1 MLDRLVV
8 RLSPSAPYPEARAL
22 VDRVEAGDWA
32 GCRRIAGEAEPSA
45 RTELIRLLGEHSRLG
60 GLAGRALAADPQDSV
75 AAAAR
80 AFQLIHQ
87 GWQVRGQAR
96 ARHVSARQFGTF
108 HRYLAEA
115 EKVLHAGLT
124 GAAHDTA
131 LWTAALVTAR
141 GLQMGLDHAWY
152 RYESL
157 AAFDPHHLPGQ
168 SHLLQ
173 HLCPKWGGDWAQA
186 EEFARTAGRAAPD
199 GAHNAMLI
207 VDLYLEKWLERPGGR
222 DLSSAR
228 ARADLHEAADRSV
241 RHPAFRR
248 TVGWVPVVNS
258 FAMAFGLAGERAA
271 AKQMFA
277 VLGPYASEFPWAYHR
292 GGPAPAFRR
301 SRIRAYGLSGG
312 LPSAVDA
319 LVVAV
324 SPLTRYVTS

>member
-22 VDRVEAGDWA
+22 VKVLAAGDWA
-32 GCRRIAGEAEPSA
+32 GCLQIIGEADAPA
-45 RTELIRLLGEHSRLG
+45 RTELIALLGRHRRLH
-60 GLAGRALAADPQDSV
+60 GLAARALTADPEDSV

-87 GWQVRGQAR
+87 GWQIRGQAR
-96 ARHVSARQFGTF
+96 ARHVSERQFEMF

-124 GAAHDTA
+124 HAAHDTA
-131 LWTAALVTAR
+131 LWTAALTTAR
-141 GLQMGLDHAWY
+141 GLGMGLEQARY
-152 RYESL
+152 RYGSL

-168 SHLLQ
+168 LQ
-173 HLCPKWGGDWAQA
+173 LVQQLCPKWGGDWAEA

-199 GAHNAMLI
+199 GAPNAMLI
-207 VDLYLEKWLERPGGR
+207 VDVYLEKWLEQPGVR
-222 DLSSAR
+222 DLSTAQ
-228 ARADLHEAADRSV
+228 ARADLREAADRSV

-258 FAMAFGLAGERAA
+258 FAMAFWLAEEHAA

-277 VLGPYASEFPWAYHR
+277 MLGPYASEFPWAYHR
-292 GGPAPAFRR
+292 GGAATAFRR
-301 SRIRAYGLSGG
+301 ARVRAYGLSGG
-312 LPSAVDA
+312 PTSAVDA
-319 LVVAV
+319 LLVAT
-324 SPLTRYVTS
+324 SALTRYVKG